1 MTAYKTELPAFYPD
15 MNDWE
20 LFVDR
25 LDHFFELNKV
35 PTAKHQPIL
44 LTTINECTYKKLQDI
59 CHPDVPQDKS
69 FDELIE
75 LLSRQ
80 YFITRPVFWE
90 RKKFYDAKQ
99 TADETAQKWAERLQ
113 KLAIDCRFGSRLEIT
128 LSDSFICGLHSKA
141 LLERMCAE
149 KNDGTLTLQRAL
161 EIAISQEVKK
171 K

>member
-1 MTAYKTELPAFYPD
+1 MAAFKTKIPEFYPD
-15 MNDWE
+15 INDWE

-35 PTAKHQPIL
+35 PVAKHQPLL
-44 LTTINECTYKKLQDI
+44 LTTINECTYRKLRDI
-59 CHPDVPQDKS
+59 CHPDVPQNKS
-69 FDELIE
+69 FDELIK
-75 LLSRQ
+75 LLSRH
-80 YFITRPVFWE
+80 YFATRPVFVE

-113 KLAIDCRFGSRLEIT
+113 DLAIDCRFGSRLETT
-128 LSDSFICGLHSKA
+128 LSDRFICGLHSKA

-149 KNDGTLTLQRAL
+149 KDDGTLTLQQAL
-161 EIAISQEVKK
+161 QIAISQEVKK